1 MPRVKRDVRLVMYL
15 TPPNAQLVQEIAD
28 QEGLSTSE
36 LLRSIVTLYLR
47 QVREENENR

>member
-1 MPRVKRDVRLVMYL
+1 MVYV
-15 TPPNAQLVQEIAD
+15 TAPNGQLLLEIAD

-36 LLRSIVTLYLR
+36 LLRSIVTMYLR